1 MKQERALKIVLVVVG
16 LLFTA
21 GVVPLTMFFSRQPSV
36 PMLMSLYVTLGIFL
50 LLAVR
55 DPAANRSLIA
65 FGGWA
70 NLAHAG
76 VMAVQEYLN
85 VIPRRELAGVIV
97 FAIAGV
103 VLVAMAPPAK
113 QSVEQASAVVA

>member
-1 MKQERALKIVLVVVG
+1 MNRERALKIVLVVVG

-21 GVVPLTMFFSRQPSV
+21 GVVPLTMFFSREPAV
-36 PMLMSLYVTLGIFL
+36 PMLMSIYVTLGIFL

-55 DPAANRSLIA
+55 DPAANRRLIA

-76 VMAVQEYLN
+76 VMAAQEYRN
-85 VIPRRELAGVIV
+85 VIERRELLGVAV
-97 FAIAGV
+97 FAVVGIVLIA
-103 VLVAMAPPAK
+103 LAPAK
-113 QSVEQASAVVA
+113 QPAERASSAVV

>member
-1 MKQERALKIVLVVVG
+1 MRREQALKVVLAGAG

-21 GVVPLTMFFSRQPSV
+21 GIIPLAMFFSRQPSV
-36 PMLMSLYVTLGIFL
+36 PMLMSIYVTLGIFL

-55 DPAANRSLIA
+55 DPAANRSLIL

-70 NLAHAG
+70 NLAHAA

-85 VIPRRELAGVIV
+85 VIERRELAGVVV
-97 FAIAGV
+97 FAIAGI
-103 VLVAMAPPAK
+103 LLIALAPAK
-113 QSVEQASAVVA
+113 ESVQRASSIAA